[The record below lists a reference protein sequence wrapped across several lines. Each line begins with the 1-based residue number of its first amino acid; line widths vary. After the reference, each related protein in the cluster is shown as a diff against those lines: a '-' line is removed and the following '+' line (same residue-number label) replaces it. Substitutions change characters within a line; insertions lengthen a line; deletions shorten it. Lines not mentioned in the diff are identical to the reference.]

1 MGGVMVERV
10 TLHNE
15 QEVNRLGLVRGYLQN
30 ESRNNISGSD
40 FNFYHDNK
48 TIIENKSDGNITEN
62 NDIRY
67 DIDSNYILEKRV
79 IVKRAGDVI
88 PKIVRVVRS
97 HDIIGESMKK
107 IEKNLTIDIEERKI
121 NQKGNKKEDNKIE
134 NFFDNKNSEILM
146 INNESNLE
154 ASNDVLEE
162 RSFQYFLPKFC
173 PSCGSKVEKEVGGI
187 LVRCSG
193 GFICKAQVM

>member
-1 MGGVMVERV
+1 MVERV

-15 QEVNRLGLVRGYLQN
+15 QEVNRLGLVSGYLQN
-30 ESRNNISGSD
+30 ESKENSSD
-40 FNFYHDNK
+40 SDTKFNHNNK
-48 TIIENKSDGNITEN
+48 TIIENKSEGNISEN

-97 HDIIGESMKK
+97 HNNEQESMKK
-107 IEKNLTIDIEERKI
+107 IEKNLTIDIEEIKVD
-121 NQKGNKKEDNKIE
+121 QKVNKKTDKKIKKIE
-134 NFFDNKNSEILM
+134 ISDSENSGI
-146 INNESNLE
+146 IITNNEIKLE
-154 ASNDVLEE
+154 ASDDVLEE
-162 RSFQYFLPKFC
+162 HSFQYSLPKFC

-193 GFICKAQVM
+193 GFTCKAQVM

>member
-1 MGGVMVERV
+1 MVERV

-15 QEVNRLGLVRGYLQN
+15 QEVNRLGLVSGYLLN
-30 ESRNNISGSD
+30 ESKGNSSD
-40 FNFYHDNK
+40 SDIKFYRDNK
-48 TIIENKSDGNITEN
+48 TIIANKSDGNISEN
-62 NDIRY
+62 NDIIY
-67 DIDSNYILEKRV
+67 NIDSNYILEKRV

-97 HDIIGESMKK
+97 HDNERESIKK
-107 IEKNLTIDIEERKI
+107 IEKNLTIDIEVNKKNDKKIEISDSENSGIMIINHERKL
-121 NQKGNKKEDNKIE
+121 D
-134 NFFDNKNSEILM
+134 
-146 INNESNLE
+146 
-154 ASNDVLEE
+154 ACNDVLEE
-162 RSFQYFLPKFC
+162 HSLQYSLPKFC